1 MSKLSEFLA
10 GERPADV
17 ALFLTDDY
25 LDEDGTI
32 ASHGEAVE
40 GGVVLVADGEQGRSI
55 FSAGTGMDAMQFA
68 KGAMGTEGEIAPDLA
83 GGVCPAS
90 ESAGEEAD
98 GSESAGESDHT
109 VQFVFAFAEEQNEEV
124 GGLYAEGDVIHA
136 YAHCDCGE
144 SFSQKWVTG
153 ER

>member
-10 GERPADV
+10 GERPEDV
-17 ALFLTDDY
+17 ALFLADDY

-32 ASHGEAVE
+32 ASHGESVE

-68 KGAMGTEGEIAPDLA
+68 KGAMGNEGDIAADLS
-83 GGVCPAS
+83 GGVCPA
-90 ESAGEEAD
+90 GETDAE
-98 GSESAGESDHT
+98 ETDHT

-136 YAHCDCGE
+136 YAHCECGE
-144 SFSQKWVTG
+144 SFSHKWVTG

>member
-1 MSKLSEFLA
+1 
-10 GERPADV
+10 
-17 ALFLTDDY
+17 
-25 LDEDGTI
+25 
-32 ASHGEAVE
+32 
-40 GGVVLVADGEQGRSI
+40 
-55 FSAGTGMDAMQFA
+55 MDAMQFA
-68 KGAMGTEGEIAPDLA
+68 KGAMGTEGDIAADLS

-90 ESAGEEAD
+90 ESAA
-98 GSESAGESDHT
+98 ESAEGEDHA

-144 SFSQKWVTG
+144 SFSHKWVTG